1 MATSVN
7 LDIASR
13 VDITCRKG
21 DTFTLE
27 LTFKDEE
34 GEVIDLST
42 GYDWVMQVRESDTST
57 TFALSGDSDDETD
70 NDFGFVSDANGVLII
85 SSPASIM
92 ATIDGGIYVYD
103 LQSVQG
109 STIVTWMYGV
119 FKVNEDVSE

>member
-27 LTFKDEE
+27 LTFKDED
-34 GEVIDLST
+34 GNVIDLSV
-42 GYDWVMQVRESDTST
+42 GYDWVMQVRESDTSVT
-57 TFALSGDSDDETD
+57 AALSGDSDDETD
-70 NDFGFVSDANGVLII
+70 NDFGFVGDANGVLTIT
-85 SSPASIM
+85 SPASIM

>member
-27 LTFKDEE
+27 LTFKDEDSN
-34 GEVIDLST
+34 VIDLSV
-42 GYDWVMQVRESDTST
+42 GYEWVMQVRESDTS
-57 TFALSGDSDDETD
+57 ASSLISGDSSDEND
-70 NDFGFVSDANGVLII
+70 NGFGFVGDENGVLTIT
-85 SSPASIM
+85 ASATTM

-109 STIVTWMYGV
+109 STVVTWMYGV
-119 FKVNEDVSE
+119 FNVNEDVSE